1 MCDRG
6 PGDFPAPVAR
16 RQSSDPLWSW
26 TEVEAWFARYDPE
39 AVPALGLRLSPDFI
53 AEVNDRLGLR
63 ERLRHSPN
71 APWRPGSA
79 CCWFQQ
85 SRFEFS
91 RQSAV
96 PQRWRE
102 PLPFTPGG
110 HSSPGRCSPCQPKQ
124 DHGTLSGHSA
134 FRARRKPSNLSC
146 TSTVCRWS
154 AAVLGDVR
162 GARVVGKAPR
172 ATPPH
177 MARWVAGIG
186 TAGAAS
192 MAVTGQL
199 ITAPG
204 FRTSHRA
211 GRR

>member
-16 RQSSDPLWSW
+16 RQSSNPLWSW

-124 DHGTLSGHSA
+124 DHGHFRVILRFGLVANPVTCPAPRRSA
-134 FRARRKPSNLSC
+134 GGQPLFSVTSAGPVWSAKHHARRLH
-146 TSTVCRWS
+146 TW
-154 AAVLGDVR
+154 
-162 GARVVGKAPR
+162 
-172 ATPPH
+172 
-177 MARWVAGIG
+177 
-186 TAGAAS
+186 
-192 MAVTGQL
+192 
-199 ITAPG
+199 
-204 FRTSHRA
+204 RA
-211 GRR
+211 GWLESEQQVRRPWR